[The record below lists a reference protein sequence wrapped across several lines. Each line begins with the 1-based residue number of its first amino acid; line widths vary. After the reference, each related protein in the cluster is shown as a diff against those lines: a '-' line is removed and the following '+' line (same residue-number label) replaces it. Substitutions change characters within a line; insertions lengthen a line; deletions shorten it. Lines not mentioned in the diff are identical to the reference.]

1 MKGKISRMSFFKKKN
16 KLFPAIE
23 PYDTGFLKKGKHKI
37 YYEQCG
43 NPKGKPAIFLHGGP
57 GGGCGSLSRRFF
69 NPKKYRIILFDQR
82 GCGRSKPH
90 TCLEDNTTWHL
101 IEDIESI
108 REILDIKKWLVF
120 GGSWGSTL
128 AMAYAQK
135 HPKNVSQLVLRGIFM
150 LRQKELQWFYQ
161 YGASEMYPEAWQ
173 GFLLEIPENERDNL
187 IEAYRKIFY
196 GDDEEKKLSAAK
208 AWSKWEASCSFINY
222 NPDAVK
228 DSLNA
233 EFALAFALI
242 ENHYFVNKGFLDNE
256 NQLLENIDIIRNI
269 PAVIIQGRYDVVC
282 PPTTAYEL
290 HSKWPESELVIAP
303 FSGHSAFEKEI
314 THELIKATNKFI

>member
-1 MKGKISRMSFFKKKN
+1 MSFFKKEN
-16 KLFPAIE
+16 KLFPPIE
-23 PYDTGFLKKGKHKI
+23 PYETGFLKKGKHEI

-101 IEDIESI
+101 IEDIETI
-108 REILDIKKWLVF
+108 RERLSIKKWLVF

-128 AMAYAQK
+128 AIAYAQK
-135 HPKNVSQLVLRGIFM
+135 YPNNVSQMVLRGIFM

-173 GFLLEIPENERDNL
+173 GFLKEIPENERDNL

-196 GDDEEKKLSAAK
+196 GKNKEKQLSAAK
-208 AWSKWEASCSFINY
+208 AWSRWEASCSFINH
-222 NPDAVK
+222 NLDAVK
-228 DSLNA
+228 ESINA

-242 ENHYFVNKGFLDNE
+242 ENHYFVNKGFLENE
-256 NQLLENIDIIRNI
+256 NQLLDNVDIIRNI
-269 PAVIIQGRYDVVC
+269 PTIIIQGRYDVVC

-314 THELIKATNKFI
+314 THELIKATNKFIQN

>member
-1 MKGKISRMSFFKKKN
+1 MKLFNKKN
-16 KLFPAIE
+16 KLFPSIE
-23 PYDTGFLKKGKHKI
+23 PYDRGYLKKGVHEI

-57 GGGCGSLSRRFF
+57 GGGCGKLSRRFF
-69 NPKKYRIILFDQR
+69 DPKKYRIILFDQR
-82 GCGRSKPH
+82 GCGNSKPH

-108 REILDIKKWLVF
+108 REELNIKKWLVF

-128 AMAYAQK
+128 AIAYAQK
-135 HPKNVSQLVLRGIFM
+135 YPKYVSEMVLRGIFM
-150 LRQKELQWFYQ
+150 LREKELQWFYQ

-173 GFLLEIPENERDNL
+173 GFLEEIPEEERSNL

-196 GDDEEKKLSAAK
+196 GKDKEKKLSAAK
-208 AWSKWEASCSFINY
+208 AWSKWEASCSFMNY
-222 NPDAVK
+222 NPNTVK
-228 DSLNA
+228 DSVNA

-256 NQLLENIDIIRNI
+256 NQLLDNIDIIRNI
-269 PAVIIQGRYDVVC
+269 PSIIIQGRYDVVC

-290 HSKWPESELVIAP
+290 HSRWPESELIIAP
-303 FSGHSAFEKEI
+303 FSGHSSFEKEI
-314 THELIKATNKFI
+314 THELIKATNKFSNSS

>member
-1 MKGKISRMSFFKKKN
+1 MSFFKKEN

-128 AMAYAQK
+128 AIAYAQK

-173 GFLLEIPENERDNL
+173 GFLKEIPENERDNL

-314 THELIKATNKFI
+314 THELIKATNKFIQN

>member
-1 MKGKISRMSFFKKKN
+1 MSFFKKEN
-16 KLFPAIE
+16 KLFPPVE
-23 PYDTGFLKKGKHKI
+23 PYETGFLKKGKHEI

-101 IEDIESI
+101 IEDIETI
-108 REILDIKKWLVF
+108 RERLSIKKWLVF

-128 AMAYAQK
+128 AIAYAQK
-135 HPKNVSQLVLRGIFM
+135 YPNNVSQMVLRGIFM

-173 GFLLEIPENERDNL
+173 GFLKEIPENERDNL

-196 GDDEEKKLSAAK
+196 GKNKEKQLSAAK
-208 AWSKWEASCSFINY
+208 AWSRWEASCSFINH

-228 DSLNA
+228 ESVNA

-242 ENHYFVNKGFLDNE
+242 ENHYFVNKGFLENE
-256 NQLLENIDIIRNI
+256 NQLLDNIDIIRNI
-269 PAVIIQGRYDVVC
+269 PTIIIQGRYDVVC

-314 THELIKATNKFI
+314 THELIKATNKFIQN

>member
-1 MKGKISRMSFFKKKN
+1 MSFFKKEN

-173 GFLLEIPENERDNL
+173 GFLKEIPENERDNL

>member
-1 MKGKISRMSFFKKKN
+1 MSFFKKEN
-16 KLFPAIE
+16 KLFPPIE
-23 PYDTGFLKKGKHKI
+23 PYETGFLKKGKHEI

-101 IEDIESI
+101 IEDIETI
-108 REILDIKKWLVF
+108 RERLSIKKWLVF

-128 AMAYAQK
+128 AIAYAQK
-135 HPKNVSQLVLRGIFM
+135 YPNNVSQMVLRGIFM

-173 GFLLEIPENERDNL
+173 GFLKEIPENERDNL

-196 GDDEEKKLSAAK
+196 GKNKEKQLSAAK
-208 AWSKWEASCSFINY
+208 AWSRWEASCSFINH

-228 DSLNA
+228 ESTNA

-242 ENHYFVNKGFLDNE
+242 ENHYFVNKGFLENE
-256 NQLLENIDIIRNI
+256 NQLLDNVDIIRNI
-269 PAVIIQGRYDVVC
+269 PTIIVQGRYDVVC

-314 THELIKATNKFI
+314 THELIKATNKFIQN

>member
-1 MKGKISRMSFFKKKN
+1 MSRMSFFKKRN
-16 KLFPAIE
+16 KLFPPLE
-23 PYDTGFLKKGKHKI
+23 PYDTGFLKKGKHEI

-108 REILDIKKWLVF
+108 RERLDIKKWLVF

-128 AMAYAQK
+128 AIAYAQK
-135 HPKNVSQLVLRGIFM
+135 HPKNVSQMVLRGIFM

-173 GFLLEIPENERDNL
+173 GFLKEIPENERDDL
-187 IEAYRKIFY
+187 IESYRKIFY

-222 NPDAVK
+222 NPNAVK
-228 DSLNA
+228 ESISA

-242 ENHYFVNKGFLDNE
+242 ENHYFVNKGFLDYE
-256 NQLLENIDIIRNI
+256 NQLLDNIDIIRDI
-269 PAVIIQGRYDVVC
+269 PSIIIQGRYDVVC

-290 HSKWPESELVIAP
+290 HSRWPESELVIAP

>member
-1 MKGKISRMSFFKKKN
+1 MKGKISRMSFFKKEN

-23 PYDTGFLKKGKHKI
+23 TYDTGFLKKGKHKI

-128 AMAYAQK
+128 AIAYAQK

-173 GFLLEIPENERDNL
+173 GFLKEIPENERDNL

>member
-1 MKGKISRMSFFKKKN
+1 MSFFKKEN
-16 KLFPAIE
+16 KLFPPIE
-23 PYDTGFLKKGKHKI
+23 PYETGFLKKGKHEI

-101 IEDIESI
+101 IEDIETI
-108 REILDIKKWLVF
+108 RERLSIKKWLVF

-128 AMAYAQK
+128 AIAYAQK
-135 HPKNVSQLVLRGIFM
+135 YPNNVSQMVLRGIFM

-173 GFLLEIPENERDNL
+173 GFLKEIPENERDNL

-196 GDDEEKKLSAAK
+196 GKNKEKQLSAAK

-228 DSLNA
+228 ESINA

-242 ENHYFVNKGFLDNE
+242 ENHYFVNKGFLDYE
-256 NQLLENIDIIRNI
+256 NQLLDNIDIIREI
-269 PAVIIQGRYDVVC
+269 PSIIIQGRYDVVC

-290 HSKWPESELVIAP
+290 HSRWPESELVIAP

>member
-1 MKGKISRMSFFKKKN
+1 MSFFKKEN

-128 AMAYAQK
+128 AIAYAQK

-173 GFLLEIPENERDNL
+173 GFLKEIPENERDNL

-256 NQLLENIDIIRNI
+256 NQLLENIDVIRNI

-282 PPTTAYEL
+282 PPATAYEL
-290 HSKWPESELVIAP
+290 YSKWPESELVIAP

>member
-1 MKGKISRMSFFKKKN
+1 MSFFNKKN
-16 KLFPAIE
+16 KLFPSIE
-23 PYDTGFLKKGKHKI
+23 PYDNGYLKKGVHEI

-57 GGGCGSLSRRFF
+57 GGGSGKLSRRFF
-69 NPKKYRIILFDQR
+69 DPKKYRIILFDQR
-82 GCGRSKPH
+82 GCGKSKPH

-108 REILDIKKWLVF
+108 REELNIKKWLVF

-128 AMAYAQK
+128 AIAYAQK
-135 HPKNVSQLVLRGIFM
+135 YPKYVSEMVLRGIFM
-150 LRQKELQWFYQ
+150 LREKELQWFYQ

-173 GFLLEIPENERDNL
+173 GFLEEIPEEERSNL

-196 GDDEEKKLSAAK
+196 GKDKEKKLSAAK

-222 NPDAVK
+222 NPNAVK
-228 DSLNA
+228 DSVNA

-256 NQLLENIDIIRNI
+256 NQLLDNIDIIRNI
-269 PAVIIQGRYDVVC
+269 PSIIIQGRYDVVC

-290 HSKWPESELVIAP
+290 HSRWPESELIIAP
-303 FSGHSAFEKEI
+303 FSGHSSFEKEI
-314 THELIKATNKFI
+314 THELIKATNKFSNSS

>member
-1 MKGKISRMSFFKKKN
+1 MKLFKRRN
-16 KLFPAIE
+16 KLFPPLE
-23 PYDTGFLKKGKHKI
+23 PYDTGFLKKGKHEI

-43 NPKGKPAIFLHGGP
+43 NPRGKPAIFLHGGP

-108 REILDIKKWLVF
+108 RERLDIKKWLVF

-128 AMAYAQK
+128 AIAYAQK
-135 HPKNVSQLVLRGIFM
+135 HPKNVSQMVLRGIFM
-150 LRQKELQWFYQ
+150 LRKKELQWFYQ

-173 GFLLEIPENERDNL
+173 GFLKEIPENERGDL
-187 IEAYRKIFY
+187 IESYRKIFY

-222 NPDAVK
+222 NPNAVK
-228 DSLNA
+228 ESINA

-242 ENHYFVNKGFLDNE
+242 ENHYFVNKGFLDYE
-256 NQLLENIDIIRNI
+256 NQLLDNIDIIRDI
-269 PAVIIQGRYDVVC
+269 PSIIIQGRYDVVC

-290 HSKWPESELVIAP
+290 HSRWLGSELVIAP

>member
-1 MKGKISRMSFFKKKN
+1 MSFFKKEN

-128 AMAYAQK
+128 AIAYAQK

-173 GFLLEIPENERDNL
+173 GFLKEIPENERDNL

-208 AWSKWEASCSFINY
+208 AWSKWEASCSFINF

>member
-1 MKGKISRMSFFKKKN
+1 MSFFKKEN

-23 PYDTGFLKKGKHKI
+23 PYNTGFLKKGKHKI

-173 GFLLEIPENERDNL
+173 GFLKEIPENERDNL